1 MKHYNNN
8 QLKNFQQHSNMNT
21 WSTKSIP
28 NPFISISGYILKGKH
43 KGKKVS
49 EVSTSYLEWVN
60 NNIELSVNEQNI
72 LRENI

>member
-21 WSTKSIP
+21 WNTKSTP
-28 NPFISISGYILKGKH
+28 NPFISLSGYMLQGKH

-49 EVSTSYLEWVN
+49 EVEVSYLQWVN
-60 NNIELSVNEQNI
+60 KTINLTSDEQRMVNENI
-72 LRENI
+72 